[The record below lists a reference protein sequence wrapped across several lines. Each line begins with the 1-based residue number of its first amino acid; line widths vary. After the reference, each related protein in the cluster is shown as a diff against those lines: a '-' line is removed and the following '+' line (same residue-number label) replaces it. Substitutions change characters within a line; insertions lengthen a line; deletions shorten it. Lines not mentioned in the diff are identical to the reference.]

1 MAPATIIWRA
11 AIVVPWTDVKGK
23 KSPAE
28 DAGRVFRIPPA
39 SAILRPMGERRRV
52 IDAEFE
58 VVGGPL
64 RVGDEHP
71 TQKGWYLTD
80 KVDRHGNTL
89 WYKPPSAFS
98 RWVRRVALVLFC
110 LAMALGILGMFL
122 ETPKD
127 ENPYRAERL
136 RVLEEAR
143 RNPIN

>member
-1 MAPATIIWRA
+1 MG
-11 AIVVPWTDVKGK
+11 V
-23 KSPAE
+23 
-28 DAGRVFRIPPA
+28 
-39 SAILRPMGERRRV
+39 RPRV

-80 KVDRHGNTL
+80 QVDRHGNVL
-89 WYKPPSAFS
+89 WYKPPSTFS
-98 RWVRRVALVLFC
+98 KWVRRVAAALFC
-110 LAMALGILGMFL
+110 LAMGLGILGALL
-122 ETPKD
+122 EPPKD

-136 RVLEEAR
+136 RVIEEAT